1 MSSLANQ
8 CPFSHHFTLNSS
20 KYFEQTKKVPS
31 PAKDATG
38 PIGKAGQEGASQ
50 DERTAIQALAL
61 SDDQISALIHQ
72 QRYDAT
78 LAEKIRNLH
87 QSLSNIEH
95 ANHKFLQP
103 YDPTEGPVALRDD
116 FSAKVKS
123 ADSIKVEYVAVE
135 SCFLVAAI
143 HRARTTLLQDFNY
156 AGFQLVV
163 SDTIELF
170 LSYAD
175 YLDNHLIVS
184 EADVK
189 STKKL
194 IAQAPFMRGM
204 SSRVIIDRC
213 ASSSK
218 ASSSDSQS
226 DAKLSDAET
235 ITDAISAT
243 LFDHMKAIGV
253 VNTARGARKKT
264 ASLTDVDTYM
274 KPKNGAHL
282 IGHLISLWVIFRGMG
297 SISLNDLQSKTQGQ
311 IKTFARSVKKT
322 VSNMTTVLD
331 ICCGLIA
338 PALATSNRNKAIA
351 IFFGIMEELKEMID
365 IFSIAAAECPIK
377 DDTNASAKPKSN
389 SNINDGGNNDSVDD
403 DESSVDDLPK
413 EKLGEYLTVAVGV
426 ILSSCIRDELKSHVG
441 FSGDVLELI
450 LRNSKTN
457 VNTKLAR
464 MVWPGRDCFMF
475 KDDLTHVDIEKICEC
490 VSSLVDG
497 AQKGKGSSAGASVS
511 SENYKSYEYW
521 NKLSLLRLRSESVD
535 LIARALML

>member
-1 MSSLANQ
+1 MHKQDEVRRSARLRSSTPEVRCDDNGSDDQDGTLASQ
-8 CPFSHHFTLNSS
+8 
-20 KYFEQTKKVPS
+20 QR
-31 PAKDATG
+31 A
-38 PIGKAGQEGASQ
+38 IGKAGQEGASR

-78 LAEKIRNLH
+78 LAEKIRNFH
-87 QSLSNIEH
+87 QSLSNIER

-103 YDPTEGPVALRDD
+103 YDPSEGPVALRDD

-123 ADSIKVEYVAVE
+123 ADSNKVEYVAVE

-156 AGFQLVV
+156 AAFQVVV

-175 YLDNHLIVS
+175 YLANHLIVS

-189 STKKL
+189 DTKKL

-226 DAKLSDAET
+226 DAELSDAET

-243 LFDHMKAIGV
+243 LFDHMKASGV

-264 ASLTDVDTYM
+264 ASLTDVECYM

-282 IGHLISLWVIFRGMG
+282 IGHLIALWVIFRGMG

-311 IKTFARSVKKT
+311 IKTFAGSVKKT

-331 ICCGLIA
+331 ICRGLMA
-338 PALATSNRNKAIA
+338 PALATSNRKKAIA
-351 IFFGIMEELKEMID
+351 IFFGIMEELKEMTD

-377 DDTNASAKPKSN
+377 DDTDASAKSN
-389 SNINDGGNNDSVDD
+389 SNGDNDGDGDSVGD
-403 DESSVDDLPK
+403 DESVDDLPK

-457 VNTKLAR
+457 INAKFAK
-464 MVWPGRDCFMF
+464 MVWPGRDCFLY
-475 KDDLTHVDIEKICEC
+475 KDNLSQSDIGRICGY

-521 NKLSLLRLRSESVD
+521 NKLSLLRSSPESVD
-535 LIARALML
+535 LIMRALML